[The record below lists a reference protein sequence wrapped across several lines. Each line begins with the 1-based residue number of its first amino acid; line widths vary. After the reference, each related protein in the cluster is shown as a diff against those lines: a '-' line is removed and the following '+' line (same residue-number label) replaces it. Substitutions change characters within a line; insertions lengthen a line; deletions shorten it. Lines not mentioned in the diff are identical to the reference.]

1 MRFCVYNFMK
11 RISHCGQDKRIS
23 AYKMTT
29 LFPVHKLR
37 RAIAE
42 FKHRKNG
49 TLITEL
55 PFKIVVIFINGTELT
70 HKLIPFVSQHFFAL
84 IFRICLLIGGSKV
97 SVCLYKLTDS
107 LFDLIPRQ
115 HNRLLIISYTFVYF
129 NALSVV
135 RLPITAFGYGIG
147 TATDTVSVFE
157 ESNVFFFSFL
167 L

>member
-49 TLITEL
+49 TLIAEL
-55 PFKIVVIFINGTELT
+55 PFKIIVIFINGTELT

-84 IFRICLLIGGSKV
+84 IFRICLFIGGSKV
-97 SVCLYKLTDS
+97 SVRLYKLTDS

-115 HNRLLIISYTFVYF
+115 YNRLLVISYTFVYF
-129 NALSVV
+129 NAFAVV
-135 RLPITAFGYGIG
+135 RLPITAFGNGIG

-157 ESNVFFFSFL
+157 ESNVFLFSFL